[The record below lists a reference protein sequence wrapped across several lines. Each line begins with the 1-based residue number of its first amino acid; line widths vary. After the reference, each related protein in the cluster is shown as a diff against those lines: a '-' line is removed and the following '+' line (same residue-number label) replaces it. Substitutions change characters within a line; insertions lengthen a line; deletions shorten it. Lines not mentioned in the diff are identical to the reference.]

1 MVGNPPLDVT
11 ACNRLLRYHSLVTTK
26 LASNRTAL
34 RTPLIPVNEYVA
46 YVGVE
51 QWRRFPEVLATVS
64 EAVGPEELAIRM
76 RTPGWQNTSAG
87 LSSIVV
93 VTLGGREFEKA
104 IGISRPDEHWRVA
117 TILDWHHRYL
127 RTWRGDGFYQNYDA
141 GEQNRAYPQPV
152 VDRFVEAATGLTA
165 EGRAEVQRF
174 CASLAQYLFLL
185 FLETRWGTNDTGPY
199 PLPDGR
205 TLVLR
210 EFSHL
215 GESFMPW
222 ADGSV
227 MPYGNLIAGLVF
239 EPGVQTHIIDWGSSH
254 MVPANFWDLLS
265 AVSLF
270 SSDGRGN
277 LSPVGLDELPA
288 ITTAARAATRDAYRR
303 IAAWSW
309 EEKLLAGAWNYFRG
323 HMRPL
328 TTAAGVDDRIDWTW
342 PDPETKATFLPML
355 QHLPQADD
363 AAGTTITEVVYS
375 ALGP

>member
-1 MVGNPPLDVT
+1 YGVT
-11 ACNRLLRYHSLVTTK
+11 
-26 LASNRTAL
+26 
-34 RTPLIPVNEYVA
+34 
-46 YVGVE
+46 
-51 QWRRFPEVLATVS
+51 LATWFNGGKIPLEITGVAAGGADL
-64 EAVGPEELAIRM
+64 AVDEHSITIARY
-76 RTPGWQNTSAG
+76 ADG
-87 LSSIVV
+87 LSK
-93 VTLGGREFEKA
+93 F
-104 IGISRPDEHWRVA
+104 
-117 TILDWHHRYL
+117 
-127 RTWRGDGFYQNYDA
+127 
-141 GEQNRAYPQPV
+141 
-152 VDRFVEAATGLTA
+152 
-165 EGRAEVQRF
+165 
-174 CASLAQYLFLL
+174 
-185 FLETRWGTNDTGPY
+185 ETRWGTNDTGPY

-222 ADGSV
+222 ADGTV
-227 MPYGNLIAGLVF
+227 MPHGNLVAGLVF

-265 AVSLF
+265 ACSLF

-288 ITTAARAATRDAYRR
+288 ITAAARAATRDAYRR

-342 PDPETKATFLPML
+342 PDPETRATFLPML
-355 QHLPQADD
+355 QHLPQSDD